1 VVLAMSYR
9 CNLKPHCILKLK
21 PELKILVL
29 DDDVEDVE
37 LIAWELQ
44 KGGVNF
50 QLKHVSTKESF
61 VSALK
66 EYNADVILS
75 DHHLPQFDSSEAL
88 QLCYANKVD
97 IPFILVSGAVSENF
111 ANDSIK
117 EGVDDYILKTSLTRL
132 PAAINKALKQHA
144 LHRAKLNADAELKF
158 KNNQLLRTI
167 EELSKINKELDTFV
181 YSVSHNLRAPL
192 MSVLG
197 ILNLV
202 KLEDQHI
209 NNGALSTYHGMIEES
224 ILKLDETLKDIL
236 DYSRNARKDIRIER
250 VDLNHIIRDNL
261 ERMRFMAGSENI
273 TQSVTI
279 QEPVPFYSDQYRL
292 AVVFNNLISNAIK
305 YSDLQ
310 KKNSFIEIQAMVSKT
325 SAHIEIKD
333 NGIGINADYIAKVT
347 EMFFRATDE
356 HEGSG
361 LGLYIVKEAVE
372 KLHGTMTI
380 ESQLGIGTRFIL
392 DLPNFIPATM
402 ADHIEDKVAVK
413 GQ

>member
-1 VVLAMSYR
+1 
-9 CNLKPHCILKLK
+9 LKLK

-50 QLKHVSTKESF
+50 QIKHVSTKEAF
-61 VSALK
+61 ITALK
-66 EYNADVILS
+66 EYNADIILS
-75 DHHLPQFDSSEAL
+75 DHYLPQFDSSEAL

-111 ANDSIK
+111 ANDTIK

-132 PAAINKALKQHA
+132 PAAITKALKQHA

-197 ILNLV
+197 ILNLA
-202 KLEDQHI
+202 KLE
-209 NNGALSTYHGMIEES
+209 NGTNDGVYSTYHAMIEES

-236 DYSRNARKDIRIER
+236 DYSRNARKDIKIER
-250 VDLNHIIRDNL
+250 VDLNHIIHDNI
-261 ERMRFMAGSENI
+261 ERMRFMAGSETI
-273 TQSVTI
+273 TRNVTI
-279 QEPVPFYSDQYRL
+279 QEPVPFYSDNYRL
-292 AVVFNNLISNAIK
+292 SVVFNNLISNAIK
-305 YSDLQ
+305 YSDPQ
-310 KKNSFIEIQAMVSKT
+310 KTNSFIEISAAVTKT
-325 SAHIEIKD
+325 SAQIEIKD
-333 NGIGINADYIAKVT
+333 NGIGINPDYIAKVT

-356 HEGSG
+356 NEGSG

-372 KLHGTMTI
+372 KLHGKMSIASELGVGTTFTI
-380 ESQLGIGTRFIL
+380 E
-392 DLPNFIPATM
+392 LPNFLPAAQVET
-402 ADHIEDKVAVK
+402 VAERSTGK
-413 GQ
+413 H

>member
-1 VVLAMSYR
+1 
-9 CNLKPHCILKLK
+9 
-21 PELKILVL
+21 
-29 DDDVEDVE
+29 
-37 LIAWELQ
+37 
-44 KGGVNF
+44 
-50 QLKHVSTKESF
+50 
-61 VSALK
+61 
-66 EYNADVILS
+66 
-75 DHHLPQFDSSEAL
+75 
-88 QLCYANKVD
+88 
-97 IPFILVSGAVSENF
+97 
-111 ANDSIK
+111 
-117 EGVDDYILKTSLTRL
+117 
-132 PAAINKALKQHA
+132 

-197 ILNLV
+197 IVNLV
-202 KLEDQHI
+202 KLEDQHN
-209 NNGALSTYHGMIEES
+209 NNGSLSTYHAMIEES

-250 VDLNHIIRDNL
+250 VDLNRIINDNL

-273 TQSVTI
+273 TQTVTI
-279 QEPVPFYSDQYRL
+279 QEAIPFYSDQYRL
-292 AVVFNNLISNAIK
+292 SVVFNNLISNAIK

-310 KKNSFIEIQAMVSKT
+310 KKNSFIEIQATVSKT

-356 HEGSG
+356 NEGSG

-372 KLHGTMTI
+372 KLHGTLTI
-380 ESQLGIGTRFIL
+380 ESELGIGTRFVL
-392 DLPNFIPATM
+392 DLPNFIPATV
-402 ADHIEDKVAVK
+402 ADHIEDKVVVK
-413 GQ
+413 GQQHTS